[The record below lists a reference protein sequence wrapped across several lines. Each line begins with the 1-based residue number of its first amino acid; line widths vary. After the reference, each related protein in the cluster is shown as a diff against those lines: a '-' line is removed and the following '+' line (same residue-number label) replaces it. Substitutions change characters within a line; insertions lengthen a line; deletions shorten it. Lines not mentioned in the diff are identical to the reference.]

1 MSSPCR
7 CAGAIIARPIAVATK
22 PHGGKMPASIQP
34 SPPGLYGL
42 RPIRCREVRTKRAM
56 KASPRPWSAPMEKV
70 LSIVSLWPD
79 GAPMSRVEDGRGG
92 CALKSPLRFPSPLIK
107 PDVLISSIR
116 LSDRRH
122 RTTHGGR
129 PLCAR
134 IRCETASSPNTSPKE
149 NREVPRLLTLCR
161 LRRKFRTRS

>member
-1 MSSPCR
+1 MTVPNDMAVRRALEAAGVEFIDEDGGGPGVRLRKRQQETKLARLRARHLRLSPTPQ
-7 CAGAIIARPIAVATK
+7 I
-22 PHGGKMPASIQP
+22 
-34 SPPGLYGL
+34 
-42 RPIRCREVRTKRAM
+42 
-56 KASPRPWSAPMEKV
+56 
-70 LSIVSLWPD
+70 
-79 GAPMSRVEDGRGG
+79 SRVEDGRGG

-107 PDVLISSIR
+107 PDMLISSIR

-149 NREVPRLLTLCR
+149 NREVPRLLTWCR
-161 LRRKFRTRS
+161 LQRKFRTRS

>member
-1 MSSPCR
+1 MVEEDWYRSDRCR
-7 CAGAIIARPIAVATK
+7 TRAVAEE
-22 PHGGKMPASIQP
+22 PSVAEHNRPAGVKI
-34 SPPGLYGL
+34 
-42 RPIRCREVRTKRAM
+42 
-56 KASPRPWSAPMEKV
+56 
-70 LSIVSLWPD
+70 
-79 GAPMSRVEDGRGG
+79 SRVEDGRGG
-92 CALKSPLRFPSPLIK
+92 FALKSSLRFPSPLIK

-134 IRCETASSPNTSPKE
+134 IRCRTVSSLNTSPKE

-161 LRRKFRTRS
+161 LQRMFRTRS

>member
-1 MSSPCR
+1 M
-7 CAGAIIARPIAVATK
+7 
-22 PHGGKMPASIQP
+22 ASIR
-34 SPPGLYGL
+34 GLGGSIRNSLGSSANSSRRTARL
-42 RPIRCREVRTKRAM
+42 RKRQSKKTNGVR
-56 KASPRPWSAPMEKV
+56 P
-70 LSIVSLWPD
+70 LS
-79 GAPMSRVEDGRGG
+79 GRVEDGRGG
-92 CALKSPLRFPSPLIK
+92 CALKSSLRFPSPLIK

-134 IRCETASSPNTSPKE
+134 IRCGTASSPNTSPKE

-161 LRRKFRTRS
+161 LQRKFRTRS

>member
-1 MSSPCR
+1 
-7 CAGAIIARPIAVATK
+7 
-22 PHGGKMPASIQP
+22 
-34 SPPGLYGL
+34 
-42 RPIRCREVRTKRAM
+42 
-56 KASPRPWSAPMEKV
+56 
-70 LSIVSLWPD
+70 
-79 GAPMSRVEDGRGG
+79 MSRVEDGRGG
-92 CALKSPLRFPSPLIK
+92 WARKSPLRFPSSLIK

-134 IRCETASSPNTSPKE
+134 IRCGTASSPNTSPKE

-161 LRRKFRTRS
+161 LQRKFRTRS

>member
-1 MSSPCR
+1 MRADIQSAS
-7 CAGAIIARPIAVATK
+7 ARDAYRELPNERLQTT
-22 PHGGKMPASIQP
+22 P
-34 SPPGLYGL
+34 L
-42 RPIRCREVRTKRAM
+42 R
-56 KASPRPWSAPMEKV
+56 
-70 LSIVSLWPD
+70 SLFVFR
-79 GAPMSRVEDGRGG
+79 RVEDGRGG

-161 LRRKFRTRS
+161 LQRKFRTRS